1 MFPDP
6 GSHQGSD
13 KQIAIM
19 GLADLAASRRA
30 VMDRRFED
38 LSPNERA
45 NVIAADR
52 FIAEGLASALGQ
64 QESYQALTAV
74 SSDHHPRRHR

>member
-6 GSHQGSD
+6 RSHQESD
-13 KQIAIM
+13 KQTPIM

-52 FIAEGLASALGQ
+52 FIAEGLTSALGQ
-64 QESYQALTAV
+64 QESYQALTTV